1 MKKSI
6 VRVKSG
12 KFSDNAFVF
21 CLPDGEATLPLDKIK
36 FVSLGIIKEEVTGL
50 KPEMSGIRKKLRQVL
65 MGEDKNTQ
73 KNTPDIRT
81 TYFIDIILKDS
92 PVIYRFDSSYIN
104 YKNFLEET
112 ELISINNFKKFVAKF
127 RDFLGPVD
135 VTPDFRNFSENNLSK
150 MLKHE
155 SVFDFEIYN
164 ANYGK
169 KDNGRLNIEP
179 AENEEK

>member
-21 CLPDGEATLPLDKIK
+21 HLPKGDQTLPLDKIK
-36 FVSLGIIKEEVTGL
+36 FVSLGIIKEAITGL
-50 KPEMSGIRKKLRQVL
+50 NPEMSGMRKKLRQVF
-65 MGEDKNTQ
+65 MGEDKQLQ

-81 TYFIDIILKDS
+81 TYLIDIILKDS
-92 PVIYRFDSSYIN
+92 DIIYRFDSSYIN
-104 YKNFLEET
+104 YKKFLEET
-112 ELISINNFKKFVAKF
+112 ELISINNFKKFVAKLENF
-127 RDFLGPVD
+127 IGPVE
-135 VTPDFRNFSENNLSK
+135 VTPDFKNFSENNIDK
-150 MLKHE
+150 MSKHE

-169 KDNGRLNIEP
+169 KNNDQLNIKP
-179 AENEEK
+179 ENEEEK